1 MENRIALEN
10 LNQTSDR
17 KRTKL
22 LTALIAVLLV
32 STIALG
38 VLLYSNS
45 LESSQKIASLN
56 DSVSS
61 LQREQAAS
69 LQLVSENGT
78 YPGRS
83 YFSSNSSQ
91 INPGAIYDYANASI
105 VTVQGLQQSSSFFGT
120 TYVQV
125 LGSGFVVEYGNSDY
139 IVTNYHVVGG
149 DVNISVTFSNGDA
162 YSATVVGSDPYSDL
176 AVLSTSAPAS
186 DFRPLTLAA
195 SSSLHVGDPVVAIG
209 NPFGLSG
216 SMTEGLVSQ
225 LGRTIQDPT
234 AGNYSIANV
243 IQMSAGINPGNSGGP
258 LLNSYGQVVGMT
270 TATVSG
276 SQSIG
281 FAIPS
286 DTLFRELPD
295 IITTGSYN
303 LHPYLG
309 ISEADMSY
317 DLARASGTNVTYGV
331 LVETVV
337 SGGPAS
343 IVGLRGGTSI
353 QSVDGSQYY
362 VGGDIIVSV
371 NGTRVVNSDA
381 LSSWL
386 EEHALPGQ
394 VVLLGIVRSG
404 ISSVVSLTLGQRP
417 PLS

>member
-1 MENRIALEN
+1 MENRTALEN

-176 AVLSTSAPAS
+176 AVLSTSAPKSEYHALS
-186 DFRPLTLAA
+186 IV
-195 SSSLHVGDPVVAIG
+195 SSSTLVVGQPVLGIG
-209 NPFGLSG
+209 NPYGLSG
-216 SMTEGLVSQ
+216 SETIGIISQ
-225 LGRTIQDPT
+225 LGRTIQET
-234 AGNYSIANV
+234 AAGNYAIANV
-243 IQMSAGINPGNSGGP
+243 IQISTPINPGNSGGP
-258 LLNSYGQVVGMT
+258 LFNTYGQVVGIT
-270 TATVSG
+270 TAIVSG
-276 SQSIG
+276 SQGVG
-281 FAIPS
+281 FAIPA
-286 DTLFRELPD
+286 DTILEELPYL
-295 IITTGSYN
+295 ITTGSYN

-309 ISEADMSY
+309 ISTADMSY
-317 DLARASGTNVTYGV
+317 DLAKALGVNVTYGV
-331 LVETVV
+331 LVESVV
-337 SGGPAS
+337 SGGPAAQAGVIAGS
-343 IVGLRGGTSI
+343 GTVT
-353 QSVDGSQYY
+353 VDGQQYTT
-362 VGGDIIVSV
+362 GGDIIVSI
-371 NGTRVVNSDA
+371 NGTRIVNGDA

-386 EEHALPGQ
+386 QEHALPNQ
-394 VVLLGIVRSG
+394 NIELGIIRSG
-404 ISSVVSLTLGQRP
+404 SPMTIQVTLGTRP
-417 PLS
+417 AA